1 MSEEPKV
8 ERNIADELNR
18 LGKQVA
24 DAIKAAWESEDRKK
38 LQSELTDGFQKF
50 GAQVTE
56 AMDKASESETA
67 KELRVKAEKVAADI
81 RDRGV
86 VDDVRKGILTGLDT
100 LNRELSKL
108 VEKLESKPAA
118 EAPEAPEAPAGPPH
132 RKLPPEPKRKGDR
145 KINGV
150 GSKLA
155 VGAGFPSLTRYRRQ
169 R

>member
-1 MSEEPKV
+1 MSEEQKV
-8 ERNIADELNR
+8 ERNIADELNK

-38 LQSELTDGFQKF
+38 LQSELTDGLQKF

-67 KELRVKAEKVAADI
+67 KELRVKAEKMATDI

-86 VDDVRKGILTGLDT
+86 VEDVRKGILTGLDT

-108 VEKLESKPAA
+108 VEKLESKQPT
-118 EAPEAPEAPAGPPH
+118 EAPEAPEAPAEPAA
-132 RKLPPEPKRKGDR
+132 PEA
-145 KINGV
+145 
-150 GSKLA
+150 SA
-155 VGAGFPSLTRYRRQ
+155 GAQ
-169 R
+169 E